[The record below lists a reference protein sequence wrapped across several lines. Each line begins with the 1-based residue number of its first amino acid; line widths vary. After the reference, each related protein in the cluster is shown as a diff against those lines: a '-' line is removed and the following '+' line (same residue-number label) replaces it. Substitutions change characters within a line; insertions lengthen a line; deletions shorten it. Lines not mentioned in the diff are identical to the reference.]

1 MDEFNTDIFTFRRDI
16 ATANIVD
23 DVIIKAGFRD
33 DDLIDNLTDVELQ
46 DVAPYVFGFQH
57 LPFH

>member
-1 MDEFNTDIFTFRRDI
+1 MNEFNTDIFTFRRDI
-16 ATANIVD
+16 TTANIVD

-46 DVAPYVFGFQH
+46 GVVPYVFGFQH

>member
-16 ATANIVD
+16 TTANIVD

-46 DVAPYVFGFQH
+46 DVVPYVFGFQH